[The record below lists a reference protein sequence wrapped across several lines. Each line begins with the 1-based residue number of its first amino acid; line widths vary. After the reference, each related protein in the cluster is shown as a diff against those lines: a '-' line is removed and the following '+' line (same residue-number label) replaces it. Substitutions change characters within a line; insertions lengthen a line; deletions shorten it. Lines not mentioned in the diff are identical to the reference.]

1 MFKLFN
7 LDLEFFNLAA
17 RFLICFAST
26 ASILKAGFTQ
36 FLETLYPRVDLLVA
50 YIMLDGN
57 LTIIAAICQTFLDDL
72 NALLFGGFS
81 RCSHTASS

>member
-50 YIMLDGN
+50 YMVRVRHVR
-57 LTIIAAICQTFLDDL
+57 
-72 NALLFGGFS
+72 S
-81 RCSHTASS
+81 RDEEKEERHS